1 MNLHTLSPDELLQLQ
16 QSRSHIAPRRLVEP
30 GPCAQQMQQL
40 VFAAAQAPDHER
52 QRPWRLIEVPAHRRA
67 DLGQAFEAAL
77 LERDPQ
83 ADSQARASAI
93 EKAQRAPCLLL
104 AVLRQPQNA
113 DDVPLSER
121 LISLGCAI
129 QNLLLAAQSMGYGSG
144 LTSGQAM
151 ASEPLRTLFGLAAHE
166 QAVCFVNVGTVSAH
180 KAPRPRPEVS
190 DVFSSL

>member
-1 MNLHTLSPDELLQLQ
+1 MSLHTLSPDDLLQLQ
-16 QSRSHIAPRRLVEP
+16 QNRSHIAPRRLVEP
-30 GPCAQQMQQL
+30 GPSAQQLQQL
-40 VFAAAQAPDHER
+40 VLAAAQAPDHER

-83 ADSQARASAI
+83 ADAQARASAF

-104 AVLRQPQNA
+104 AVVRQPQNA

-129 QNLLLAAQSMGYGSG
+129 QNLLLAAHSMGYGSG

>member
-1 MNLHTLSPDELLQLQ
+1 M
-16 QSRSHIAPRRLVEP
+16 APRRLIEP
-30 GPCAQQMQQL
+30 GPTAQQLQQL
-40 VFAAAQAPDHER
+40 VLAAAQAPDHER
-52 QRPWRLIEVPAHRRA
+52 QRPWRLIEVPRQRRV
-67 DLGQAFEAAL
+67 DLGRAFEAAL

-83 ADSQARASAI
+83 ADPDARTSAFD
-93 EKAQRAPCLLL
+93 KAQRAPCLLL
-104 AVLRQPQNA
+104 AVVRQPQNT

-151 ASEPLRTLFGLAAHE
+151 ASEPLRKLFGLAAHE
-166 QAVCFVNVGTVSAH
+166 QAICFVNVGTVSAH

-190 DVFSSL
+190 EVFTSL